1 MGLSTNVSN
10 AYDLYRTRGTL
21 TEPPD
26 APLRS
31 APPPLHTQYTHT
43 HTHTHTHRLDNTLVS
58 IGCGLYR
65 CHGTFTEL
73 IRPSAKDMS
82 NIIPVRGHVHEHNQW
97 TVVQLHVKGL
107 GDD

>member
-31 APPPLHTQYTHT
+31 APPPLHTHIII
-43 HTHTHTHRLDNTLVS
+43 LN
-58 IGCGLYR
+58 IGVDFMLEYR
-65 CHGTFTEL
+65 CDNVFVTAPFECQVQCRVALYARCGT
-73 IRPSAKDMS
+73 
-82 NIIPVRGHVHEHNQW
+82 VHAGMCMC
-97 TVVQLHVKGL
+97 VYAYVLCMYLCVCMCCV
-107 GDD
+107 